1 MMRSVFISILL
12 ILVSFLSFGQE
23 QNKHIIMFYNVENL
37 FDIYDDPVV
46 RDDEFTPDGPKEW
59 TDAKYRKKLGNIEE
73 VIYSVAASKHNY
85 PAIIGVS
92 EIENRR
98 VLDDLVSTSKLAR
111 ANYQIVHY
119 DSPLQ
124 TSLKSQIILPDL
136 IELS

>member
-59 TDAKYRKKLGNIEE
+59 TDAKYRKKL
-73 VIYSVAASKHNY
+73 VIL
-85 PAIIGVS
+85 
-92 EIENRR
+92 RR
-98 VLDDLVSTSKLAR
+98 
-111 ANYQIVHY
+111 
-119 DSPLQ
+119 
-124 TSLKSQIILPDL
+124 
-136 IELS
+136 